1 MGGLSLSLKII
12 LTTDVFKET
21 AKSDVIKIYLNRKD
35 ERRNGKELDNR
46 RISMTSHMTLSTVP
60 YLKSYIVSSLLN
72 IK

>member
-35 ERRNGKELDNR
+35 ERRNGKGN
-46 RISMTSHMTLSTVP
+46 P
-60 YLKSYIVSSLLN
+60 
-72 IK
+72 